1 MFSLFAVNS
10 ENETKLGYGGET
22 LNLLGP
28 IVPMKIRWFTA
39 GKESKAANNNRTG

>member
-1 MFSLFAVNS
+1 MFSLSAVNS
-10 ENETKLGYGGET
+10 ENETKLGYGGEK

-39 GKESKAANNNRTG
+39 GKESKAANNHRSG